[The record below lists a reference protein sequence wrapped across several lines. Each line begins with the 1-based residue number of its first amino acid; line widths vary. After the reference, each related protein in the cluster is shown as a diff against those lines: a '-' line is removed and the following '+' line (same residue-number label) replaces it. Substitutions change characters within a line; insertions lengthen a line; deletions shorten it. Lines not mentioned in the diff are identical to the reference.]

1 MADEEDFSEVN
12 FDDVPEK
19 IISRALEII
28 NTDLTKIHYKQSLKK
43 TISWNEICEN
53 EFNLLQL
60 NYHHSWNN
68 LFKKLFS
75 SEKYNILLQM
85 LVKYKKYHIEPKLN
99 LLFNAFDLTSFDDV
113 KVVFLGIRPH
123 NESDGLAFSTYS
135 SNLPSSSRLIFN
147 NQLIYNQ
154 INKFPTHSN
163 LKSYAK
169 QGCLMLNSEL
179 ISIKVSKE
187 SGGILRDSVNE
198 WKWFINGIIKH
209 ISDMKVGVVFVIWGL
224 AALEFVPQIDA
235 VKHHIIISSYPSGLT
250 YNRKMKSYEAFNE
263 INHFG
268 KINEL
273 LESHGKTGINWQLD

>member
-1 MADEEDFSEVN
+1 
-12 FDDVPEK
+12 
-19 IISRALEII
+19 
-28 NTDLTKIHYKQSLKK
+28 
-43 TISWNEICEN
+43 
-53 EFNLLQL
+53 
-60 NYHHSWNN
+60 
-68 LFKKLFS
+68 
-75 SEKYNILLQM
+75 
-85 LVKYKKYHIEPKLN
+85 
-99 LLFNAFDLTSFDDV
+99 
-113 KVVFLGIRPH
+113 
-123 NESDGLAFSTYS
+123 
-135 SNLPSSSRLIFN
+135 
-147 NQLIYNQ
+147 
-154 INKFPTHSN
+154 
-163 LKSYAK
+163 
-169 QGCLMLNSEL
+169 MLNSEL